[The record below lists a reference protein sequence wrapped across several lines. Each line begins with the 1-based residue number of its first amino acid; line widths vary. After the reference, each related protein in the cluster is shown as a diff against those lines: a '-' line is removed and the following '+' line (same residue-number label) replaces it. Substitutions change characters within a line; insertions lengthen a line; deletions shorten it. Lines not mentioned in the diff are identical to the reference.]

1 MRDLH
6 KIVYSCFVFIRSRE
20 WHVSDVRVAAR
31 NKDVTLTRSPAVLNR
46 RHEHTARPSDL
57 YDVAWEKLEI
67 ICFAFI
73 LILPREWVT
82 CWAANET
89 DEISRSGTHS
99 SKRTLL
105 FWSSDFYF
113 EGAQFWQLIILQYI
127 LLQNIVLQLIFYLGK
142 RIRKRTL
149 TTKLIYNFKNTKYI

>member
-1 MRDLH
+1 MRDLY

-20 WHVSDVRVAAR
+20 WHVSDVRVATR
-31 NKDVTLTRSPAVLNR
+31 DKDVTLTRSPAVLNR
-46 RHEHTARPSDL
+46 HGHTATERSVTML
-57 YDVAWEKLEI
+57 LERNSRL
-67 ICFAFI
+67 FVSRFI

-89 DEISRSGTHS
+89 DEISCSGTHS

-105 FWSSDFYF
+105 FWSNDFYF

-127 LLQNIVLQLIFYLGK
+127 LLQIIVF
-142 RIRKRTL
+142 
-149 TTKLIYNFKNTKYI
+149 